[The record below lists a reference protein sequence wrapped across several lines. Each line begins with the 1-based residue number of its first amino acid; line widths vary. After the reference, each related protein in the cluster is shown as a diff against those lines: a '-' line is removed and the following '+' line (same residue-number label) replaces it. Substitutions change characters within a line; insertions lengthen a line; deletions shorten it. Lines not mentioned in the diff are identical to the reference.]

1 MKRYW
6 KLILLVSFTVLV
18 IGAFYIQTSTATSR
32 LPEFA
37 FETVNGDEKEIEKL
51 TLEASFIQ
59 EGIGDSFQLNVDG
72 TTYWGEYSYFERM
85 LGVNQSPKMERLQKD
100 YRNFMRG
107 KSMTPY
113 HFYEDENFLVYVNL
127 TWDTMNGYQ
136 PDDFELDIGILDKV
150 SKEETSFQAPVPLN
164 KDSMIYTM
172 DVEGIHIV
180 DGQLKIMSRNYSFDK
195 QSEKDVTTYQVYLVD
210 IAEKSIQSETVIKPK
225 EDEVSTNQ
233 YREIRIVNNRWE
245 DIQQPMEQVVFEE
258 ELVEELV
265 EESVIDEMESTYE
278 TVERELV
285 QYDLATGEKEEIKLP
300 KEISNNAFPYAV
312 NDEIIYFTED
322 VEGKLELTSYN
333 IESGELEA
341 KQTIAIP
348 DVTDEQGY
356 MYKIHGDKVY
366 VVPATKNAEQDLPLH
381 IVHLKTG
388 DTLYEGKITMK
399 NPKKQDIDYNLDIHS
414 IELDE

>member
-37 FETVNGDEKEIEKL
+37 FETVSGDEKEIEKL

-59 EGIGDSFQLNVDG
+59 EGIGDSFQLNADG
-72 TTYWGEYSYFERM
+72 TTYWGEYSYFERI
-85 LGVNQSPKMERLQKD
+85 LGVNQRPKMERLQKD

-113 HFYEDENFLVYVNL
+113 HFYEDENLLVYVNL

-136 PDDFELDIGILDKV
+136 PNDFELDIGILDKV
-150 SKEETSFQAPVPLN
+150 SKEETSFQAPIPVN
-164 KDSMIYTM
+164 KNSMIYSM
-172 DVEGIHIV
+172 DVEGIHII
-180 DGQLKIMSRNYSFDK
+180 DGQLKIISRNYSYDK
-195 QSEKDVTTYQVYLVD
+195 QSEKDITAYQVYLVD
-210 IAEKSIQSETVIKPK
+210 IAAETIQNEAIITAK
-225 EDEVSTNQ
+225 EDEDSSNQ
-233 YREIRIVNNRWE
+233 YREVRIVNNKWE

-258 ELVEELV
+258 GLI
-265 EESVIDEMESTYE
+265 EESVIDEWESTYE
-278 TVERELV
+278 TIDRELF

-322 VEGKLELTSYN
+322 VEGKLKLTSYN
-333 IESGELEA
+333 IESEELEA

-366 VVPATKNAEQDLPLH
+366 VVPASNSSERNELPL
-381 IVHLKTG
+381 IIINLKTG
-388 DTLYEGKITMK
+388 DTLYEGNITMN
-399 NPKKQDIDYNLDIHS
+399 NPRKQDIDYNLDIHS